1 MEKLCLNRVNFSVLP
16 AFSKIFVPT
25 IQKKKKSKQFVSV
38 LNLFYGVYKWRRK
51 NVMVLVIFKI
61 SYSMIETLYR
71 YISIGVKLIRK
82 KPGEKEC

>member
-1 MEKLCLNRVNFSVLP
+1 M
-16 AFSKIFVPT
+16 
-25 IQKKKKSKQFVSV
+25 SV